1 MKKPHMIGS
10 FSLMK
15 KMNTSLILNT
25 IREEG
30 PISRADIAR
39 KTKLTPATV
48 TNITSE
54 LIKYNL
60 ILEAERGLSSG
71 GRKPVMLRINS
82 NGYYVIGIYI
92 GSKNV
97 DMIMANLNAD
107 IICSNS
113 IENDSSISGE
123 EVLEKIKCKAKQ
135 WLQEYTDKKI
145 LGIGVG
151 VHGLVKSQ
159 DGILVYAPN
168 LGWENLP
175 IKNELEQALNLPVFI
190 DNDVRTMT
198 LGESWFG
205 SALEVSNFIFVYI
218 GYGIGGS
225 IVIDNQLYRG
235 IAEGAGEIGHTTIEA
250 NGPKCSCGNY
260 GCLQSL
266 ASEQAMLSSIKK
278 HISEGRESIISEWI
292 NDDIC
297 RISPEIIVKAALH
310 NDKLALEVIKEKSK
324 YLGIGIANL
333 INTFNPSLVIINGR
347 ISKLDKIVLDCIQEE
362 VGKRSLKYM
371 QHSTSITF
379 SRLNEEAVLK
389 GAVALVL
396 SETFQNPEIAYNT
409 CITYA

>member
-1 MKKPHMIGS
+1 MKKPHLVGS

-15 KMNTSLILNT
+15 KMNTSLVLNT
-25 IREEG
+25 IREDG

-39 KTKLTPATV
+39 KTKLTPATI

-97 DMIMANLNAD
+97 DIIIADLNAD
-107 IICSNS
+107 IIYSNS
-113 IENDSSISGE
+113 IENDSTMSGE
-123 EVLEKIKCKAKQ
+123 EVLAKIISKVKQ
-135 WLQEYTDKKI
+135 WLQGHTDKKI

-159 DGILVYAPN
+159 EGILVYAPN

-175 IKNELEQALNLPVFI
+175 IKNKLEQALKLPVFI

-205 SALEVSNFIFVYI
+205 LAREVSNFIFVYI

-235 IAEGAGEIGHTTIEA
+235 MAEGAGEIGHTTIEA

-278 HISEGRESIISEWI
+278 RIAEGRESIICKWI
-292 NDDIC
+292 DNDIC
-297 RISPEIIVKAALH
+297 RISPGIIVKAALQ
-310 NDKLALEVIKEKSK
+310 NDELALEVIKEKSK

-347 ISKLDKIVLDCIQEE
+347 VSQLDRVVLDCIQEE
-362 VGKRSLKYM
+362 VKKRSLKHM

-396 SETFQNPEIAYNT
+396 SETFQNPEIAYNSP
-409 CITYA
+409 ITYV